1 MAFNGARAPS
11 KKRAAF
17 CGRRAIQRRFARAVE
32 RDARAEPVASSSET
46 EWRRGVSSG
55 VATGHV
61 WPSTDGPCAEGG
73 GAAGKRDHMHG
84 TPAMRRP
91 AVRPAAAPTCAPDGR
106 PVAVARRLPP
116 RCASM
121 GAGFAAG
128 SGFQLVPPGLTFTG
142 GSVFTSGRLGGAG
155 ASAAVVARSAAG
167 AAGEGAATGGG
178 RRFGGS
184 SSRHPAT
191 ATPSSA
197 AETSAIQRVRD
208 AVTSSPDRS
217 ASACRSRASEAGGCR
232 TRSPTSRCRPRSS
245 GSTCTGSP
253 ERPAG

>member
-106 PVAVARRLPP
+106 PVAVARRLPRPAGDHGAADAGGRSGCAPAMSGPP

-128 SGFQLVPPGLTFTG
+128 SGFQLVPPGLTF
-142 GSVFTSGRLGGAG
+142 
-155 ASAAVVARSAAG
+155 
-167 AAGEGAATGGG
+167 TGGG

>member
-32 RDARAEPVASSSET
+32 RDARADPVASSSET

-61 WPSTDGPCAEGG
+61 WPSTDWPCAEGG
-73 GAAGKRDHMHG
+73 GAAGKRDRMHG

-106 PVAVARRLPP
+106 PVAVARRLPRPAGDHGAADAGGRSGCAPAMSGPP

-142 GSVFTSGRLGGAG
+142 GSAFTSGRLGGAG

-167 AAGEGAATGGG
+167 AAGDRARDG
-178 RRFGGS
+178 RRTPIRRQFVTP
-184 SSRHPAT
+184 SRHRHAQQRRRNERDPAHARRRHQLT
-191 ATPSSA
+191 
-197 AETSAIQRVRD
+197 
-208 AVTSSPDRS
+208 
-217 ASACRSRASEAGGCR
+217 
-232 TRSPTSRCRPRSS
+232 
-245 GSTCTGSP
+245 
-253 ERPAG
+253 